1 MIWFTHIKNYH
12 CAQNPVLLWYNTV
25 TVGKQSP
32 SFQDNVVAL
41 YSRVRMSY
49 WTLRSCK
56 NRPLYCLEELLPDDP
71 LTQYYVQRKGILS
84 FTAEYLCPKYL
95 FTISVSSEE
104 HSDNLCWYVNA
115 SLLVYIL
122 VMPQHIIYKQHSN
135 NVSSRHGQ
143 IKQVLLQM

>member
-12 CAQNPVLLWYNTV
+12 YAENPVLWYNTV
-25 TVGKQSP
+25 TVGNQSP
-32 SFQDNVVAL
+32 AIQDIVVAL
-41 YSRVRMSY
+41 YSRVRMYY
-49 WTLRSCK
+49 WTLRSWK
-56 NRPLYCLEELLPDDP
+56 TRPPNCLEALWPDDP
-71 LTQYYVQRKGILS
+71 LTQHYVQKKGILS
-84 FTAEYLCPKYL
+84 YTAEYLCTKYL

-104 HSDNLCWYVNA
+104 HSDNLCRYVNA

-143 IKQVLLQM
+143 I